1 MPKSQ
6 LLRRCITQSVQSP
19 ITFSSAIGIAVI
31 QTTDL
36 YERPMQ
42 TLLFDSPSY
51 LSGILDIF
59 GPYSTWL
66 WLAIAAVIIVL
77 LFRPILQLVGVV
89 IVPEDRIGL
98 VTKKFVLFGKHKEL
112 QSGRIIALN
121 GEAGFQSQTLAPGIY
136 FWKWIWQYQITLQP
150 LTIIPDGLIG
160 LVMSKDGGE
169 LLPGAILA
177 RRVNCEM
184 FQDAEIFLREGGQKG
199 RQAAYLT
206 PGTYRINAFLFEVTL
221 ANMTQIKENMVG
233 IVTTLDGAPLA
244 EGQIAGRV
252 TEGHSNFQ
260 NADAFLSAGGS
271 RGLQP
276 QVILA
281 GSYFLNT
288 WFVHVEEIPMTEIS
302 IGSVGVVISY
312 YGDDGVDIS
321 GTDFKHGNIVAKGH
335 KGVWS
340 EPLGPGKYPL
350 NTYILRIEHVPTT
363 NLVLNWANARSEAHQ
378 LDKHLSTIT
387 VRSKDGFPFNLDVS
401 QIIHIPMTEASKVIA
416 RFGNMNNLVSQV
428 LEPTI
433 GNYFRNSAQ
442 DSDVISFLS
451 TRKERQASAR
461 SHIND
466 VLDQYNV
473 NGVDTLIGDIAPP
486 DSLMKTLTDRKIAE
500 EQKITYDTQRM
511 AQETR
516 QDLEKETAIADIQK
530 QIVQADQGVQIAER
544 VADAAVKKAEGDAAS
559 VRLNA
564 SAEAERTKVIAQ
576 AEAQKIAVTGNAEA
590 EKILAIGKANAE
602 SYQLQVNAMGG
613 DNFTRTKVAEIIGRD
628 KVKVMPDILIT
639 GGGDGSNGALS
650 GLLGMKLMDELGGKT
665 TPPATLQ
672 PTVTIATAKPSEP
685 LT

>member
-1 MPKSQ
+1 
-6 LLRRCITQSVQSP
+6 
-19 ITFSSAIGIAVI
+19 
-31 QTTDL
+31 
-36 YERPMQ
+36 MQ
-42 TLLFDSPSY
+42 TLPFGPPCY
-51 LSGILDIF
+51 LSGIFETLS
-59 GPYSTWL
+59 PYSLWL
-66 WLAIAAVIIVL
+66 WPLGALVVVL
-77 LFRPILQLVGVV
+77 LFWRKLLQALFGVV
-89 IVPEDRIGL
+89 IIPEDRIGL
-98 VTKKFVLFGKHKEL
+98 VTKKFVIFGKHKEL
-112 QSGRIIALN
+112 PSGRIIALN
-121 GEAGFQSQTLAPGIY
+121 GEAGFQSQTLAPGLY
-136 FWKWIWQYQITLQP
+136 FWKWIWQYEITLQP
-150 LTIIPDGLIG
+150 LAVIPDGLIG
-160 LVMSKDGGE
+160 LIMSKDGGE
-169 LLPGAILA
+169 LQAGAVLA
-177 RRVNCEM
+177 RRVDCQM
-184 FQDAEIFLREGGQKG
+184 FQDAEMFLRSGGQKG
-199 RQAAYLT
+199 RQAAFLT
-206 PGTYRINAFLFEVTL
+206 PGTYRINTFLFEVTL
-221 ANMTQIKENMVG
+221 AKMTQIKENMVG
-233 IVTTLDGAPLA
+233 IVTTLDGAPLP

-260 NADAFLSAGGS
+260 NADAFLSAGGC

-288 WFVHVEEIPMTEIS
+288 WFVHIEEIPMTEIS

-312 YGDDGVDIS
+312 YGDDGVDVS
-321 GTDFKHGNIVAKGH
+321 GLDFKHGNIVAKGH
-335 KGVWS
+335 KGVWA

-401 QIIHIPMTEASKVIA
+401 QIIHIPMIEASKVIA

-442 DSDVISFLS
+442 DSDVIAFLS

-461 SHIND
+461 NHINA

-500 EQKITYDTQRM
+500 EQKVTYDTQRM

-516 QDLEKETAIADIQK
+516 QNLEKQTAIADIQK

-544 VADAAVKKAEGDAAS
+544 VADAAVKKAGGDAAS
-559 VRLNA
+559 VKLNA
-564 SAEAERTKVIAQ
+564 AAEAERVKVTAD
-576 AEAQKIAVTGNAEA
+576 AEARRIALTGNAEA

-613 DNFTRTKVAEIIGRD
+613 DNFTRTKIAEIIGKD

-639 GGGDGSNGALS
+639 GGGNDSNGALS
-650 GLLGMKLMDELGGKT
+650 GLLGMKLMEELGGKT
-665 TPPATLQ
+665 IPATVPKAQ
-672 PTVTIATAKPSEP
+672 TSAPAADP
-685 LT
+685 LS

>member
-1 MPKSQ
+1 
-6 LLRRCITQSVQSP
+6 
-19 ITFSSAIGIAVI
+19 
-31 QTTDL
+31 
-36 YERPMQ
+36 MQ
-42 TLLFDSPSY
+42 TPLFDSFCY
-51 LSGILDIF
+51 LAGIIETLA
-59 GPYSTWL
+59 PYTSWL
-66 WLAIAAVIIVL
+66 WVL
-77 LFRPILQLVGVV
+77 LALVLFVVFFRTVLQLMGVV

-98 VTKKFVLFGKHKEL
+98 VTKKFVLFGEHKEL
-112 QSGRIIALN
+112 PSGRIIALN
-121 GEAGFQSQTLAPGIY
+121 GEAGFQSQTLAPGLY
-136 FWKWIWQYQITLQP
+136 FWKWIWQYEITLQP
-150 LTIIPDGLIG
+150 LAVIPDGLIG
-160 LVMSKDGGE
+160 LIMSKDGGE
-169 LLPGAILA
+169 LLPGAVLA
-177 RRVNCEM
+177 RRVECQM
-184 FQDAEIFLREGGQKG
+184 FQDAEQFLRAGGQKG
-199 RQAAYLT
+199 RQAFFLT
-206 PGTYRINAFLFEVTL
+206 PGTYRINTFLFEVTL
-221 ANMTQIKENMVG
+221 AKMTQIKENMVG
-233 IVTTLDGAPLA
+233 IVTTLDGAPLP

-260 NADAFLSAGGS
+260 NADAFLAGGGC

-312 YGDDGVDIS
+312 YGDEGVDVS
-321 GTDFKHGNIVAKGH
+321 GLDFKHGNIVAKGN

-442 DSDVISFLS
+442 DSDVIAFLS

-461 SHIND
+461 THINE
-466 VLDQYNV
+466 VLDQYDV

-500 EQKITYDTQRM
+500 EQKVTYDTQRM

-516 QDLEKETAIADIQK
+516 QNLEKQTAIADIQK

-544 VADAAVKKAEGDAAS
+544 VADAAVKKAAGDAAS
-559 VRLNA
+559 VKLNA
-564 SAEAERTKVIAQ
+564 SAEAERTKVLAD
-576 AEAQKIAVTGNAEA
+576 AEARRIALTGNAEA

-613 DNFTRTKVAEIIGRD
+613 DNFTRTKIAEIIGKD

-650 GLLGMKLMDELGGKT
+650 GLLGMKLMEELGGKT
-665 TPPATLQ
+665 LQ
-672 PTVTIATAKPSEP
+672 PTTPSAPVFTPLVKPGEP
-685 LT
+685 VL